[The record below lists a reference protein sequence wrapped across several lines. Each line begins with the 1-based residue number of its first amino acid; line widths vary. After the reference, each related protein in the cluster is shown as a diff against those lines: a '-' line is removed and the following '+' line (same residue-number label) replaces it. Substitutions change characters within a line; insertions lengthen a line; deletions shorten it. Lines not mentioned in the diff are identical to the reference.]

1 MDLKKKFNEYVCSKS
16 DHTWV
21 QVPSSRMERTKTF
34 VCKRCGK
41 QMQILQKERI

>member
-1 MDLKKKFNEYVCSKS
+1 MDLKKKFNEFICSKR
-16 DHTWV
+16 DHEWV
-21 QVPSSRMERTKTF
+21 QISRARTEKTKIY